1 MQITGNRKINAKRS
15 TVFAALNDVKILQEA
30 IPGCDEV
37 SKESYNE
44 FTGSVVAKVGPIKS
58 KFVGRASLENVLPPE
73 SYTIVGEGK
82 GGPAG
87 NVKVTAKV
95 ELLEEESETVISYEV
110 DAKITGKLAQL
121 GGPIVRK
128 ATEKLSEQFFSNL
141 QEILAKNPNA
151 INEPGEVES
160 PDKTGNKRLLAIAL
174 LAILSYVAYL
184 IF

>member
-1 MQITGNRKINAKRS
+1 MAVILTTGDSMTGTKRC
-15 TVFAALNDVKILQEA
+15 TAFYTTFCTRVFELNLYQK
-30 IPGCDEV
+30 
-37 SKESYNE
+37 S
-44 FTGSVVAKVGPIKS
+44 PIKS

-128 ATEKLSEQFFSNL
+128 ATEKLSEQFFNNL

-151 INEPGEVES
+151 INEPEEVEL
-160 PDKTGNKRLLAIAL
+160 PDKTRNKRLQAIVI
-174 LAILSYVAYL
+174 LAILSYAAYL